1 MGKGPKQVAA
11 KAAARVNAAVRNH
24 EQPPTAD
31 DVSSAETAIASAAP
45 VAADARGESPR
56 DQDHGVVPQEELIY
70 SGESD
75 GGSDSTRS
83 PRSPE
88 SRGATE
94 YEPTNRT
101 QAGSQAYGHY

>member
-1 MGKGPKQVAA
+1 MGKGPKNVAAKAAA
-11 KAAARVNAAVRNH
+11 KAAARVNAPVREN
-24 EQPPTAD
+24 EQPPTTD
-31 DVSSAETAIASAAP
+31 DVSSAEPAITFAAL

-75 GGSDSTRS
+75 GGSDSKRL

-88 SRGATE
+88 SHGAT
-94 YEPTNRT
+94 
-101 QAGSQAYGHY
+101 

>member
-1 MGKGPKQVAA
+1 MGKGPKQVAANAAA
-11 KAAARVNAAVRNH
+11 KAAARVNAAVRNN

-31 DVSSAETAIASAAP
+31 DVSSAKPAIASAAL

-75 GGSDSTRS
+75 GGSDSKKS
-83 PRSPE
+83 PR
-88 SRGATE
+88 
-94 YEPTNRT
+94 
-101 QAGSQAYGHY
+101 